1 MAISCR
7 EVYPTF
13 RLNEKIHIFSKFEN
27 MCIKCKPVWGLICV
41 CFEKVM
47 CVETYESKMLLGTS

>member
-27 MCIKCKPVWGLICV
+27 MCIKMQACLGSN
-41 CFEKVM
+41 M
-47 CVETYESKMLLGTS
+47 CLF